1 MGDKRPRRHPL
12 RSALRVWHLQNVT
25 DETRTPAARE
35 RHVGAE
41 WLRAQPSLTGTP
53 PLLDLNSLPHDP
65 IEMFDEWLRA
75 AVHAGVPEP
84 HAAALVTLDADGVP
98 DARTLIIKEVSEQ
111 GWAFAGP
118 RSSRKGSQLAAH
130 PVAAL
135 NFWWQPVVRAVRV
148 RGIVREATAAD
159 SDADLAA
166 RSASAREDVAP
177 GDWVLWRIE
186 PTRVEF
192 WQGSPDRR
200 HTRIVFLSG
209 GGAWDR
215 THDSAGPRAG

>member
-1 MGDKRPRRHPL
+1 M
-12 RSALRVWHLQNVT
+12 NV
-25 DETRTPAARE
+25 E
-35 RHVGAE
+35 AE

-53 PLLDLNSLPHDP
+53 PRLDVRTLPDNP
-65 IEMFDEWLRA
+65 IELFAEWMTA
-75 AVHAGVPEP
+75 AVHAGVLEP
-84 HAAALVTLDADGVP
+84 HAATLATLDADGTP
-98 DARTLIIKEVSEQ
+98 DARTLLVKEVSDQ

-118 RSSRKGSQLAAH
+118 RSSRKGAQLAVH

-148 RGIVREATAAD
+148 RGIVREATQAD

-166 RSASAREDVAP
+166 RSAPARVGITP
-177 GDWVLWRIE
+177 GDWALWRIE

-200 HTRIVFLSG
+200 HSRIVYLADG
-209 GGAWDR
+209 AAWDR
-215 THDSAGPRAG
+215 THDRARSPEETRPR